1 MESDLWLELSAFK
14 LKILNDVKV
23 RTIII
28 TEVHEYLLT
37 VLMLFN
43 FKL

>member
-14 LKILNDVKV
+14 LRRVNEVKV
-23 RTIII
+23 GTIII
-28 TEVHEYLLT
+28 TNICEYSLI
-37 VLMLFN
+37 VVMLFN